1 MKTGNIILS
10 AALAADLAV
19 AACPTLS
26 AAQAQPDCAAWNSEA
41 FFKVF
46 SVGDVRA
53 CLQAGADPK
62 ARGKYGATPLHWAAR
77 EDDVGAIAALLE
89 AGTDPKARGDSFDLT
104 PLHFAAAVGRVDAIA
119 ALLEAGADPGA
130 RNKDDKTPFDL
141 IAEDSPLIETP
152 AYWRLHQARYD

>member
-10 AALAADLAV
+10 AALAAGLAV

-41 FFKVF
+41 FFKAA
-46 SVGDVRA
+46 SAGDVRA
-53 CLQAGADPK
+53 YLQAGADHS
-62 ARGKYGATPLHWAAR
+62 ARDNGGETPLHWAA
-77 EDDVGAIAALLE
+77 
-89 AGTDPKARGDSFDLT
+89 SN
-104 PLHFAAAVGRVDAIA
+104 GRVDAIA

-141 IAEDSPLIETP
+141 IAEDSPLIGTL